1 MTAEEYRRV
10 REKIGSQSYVA
21 ERLGLN
27 KMTISNRERGRY
39 DVSKEAELAISHLY
53 NFNQNNSNKILKM
66 MQEETGE
73 NLL

>member
-53 NFNQNNSNKILKM
+53 NFNQNNSDKILRM